1 VEEARVVTRYRLLV
15 VSVASVAVLA
25 VAVGALL
32 ATQVSPSP
40 QDATAAPLGAPAPTP
55 GAVPLSTGATPP
67 TPGATPRSTGATPT
81 PGATPP
87 PSVTPTAVNAA
98 KLPTGAAPQLTYV
111 RARTVH
117 SAVGGPIT
125 VPGSAEIV
133 AAARLWDTTFTLQ
146 RQPDHSTALI
156 VLDADARQVNRIPA
170 VDSLASSIDGQSAAY
185 AAGNL
190 TEWRPGGKL
199 WFQGPGSRPTAT
211 LSRKDGYGLE
221 VLRVAG
227 RQVYFRSAATAEAQ
241 PSLYR
246 WDVDGAV
253 HLLGKAVHPTAV
265 SPDGSQSAN
274 LAVRTDSGSCT
285 ALTDTTTGRQ
295 HWRTC
300 ERQVI
305 GFSPTGAYAIAIPP
319 GDFPFGP
326 EQIYPLDA
334 ATGKALRSWTAP
346 AFQDLRAEDDD
357 HLLLAWHDRASP
369 GSRSTLVRCAIS
381 TGRCERTL
389 PLSTEPLLL
398 GS

>member
-1 VEEARVVTRYRLLV
+1 MTRYRLLV
-15 VSVASVAVLA
+15 VSVASVAVIA

-40 QDATAAPLGAPAPTP
+40 QDATAAPLGA
-55 GAVPLSTGATPP
+55 AVPTISSPVT
-67 TPGATPRSTGATPT
+67 
-81 PGATPP
+81 
-87 PSVTPTAVNAA
+87 VTPAAVNAA

-146 RQPDHSTALI
+146 RQPDNTTALI
-156 VLDADARQVNRIPA
+156 VLDAEARQVNRIPG
-170 VDSLASSIDGQSAAY
+170 VDSLATSIDGQSAAY

-199 WFQGPGSRPTAT
+199 WFQGPGSEPTAT
-211 LSRKDGYGLE
+211 LARKDGYGLE

-227 RQVYFRSAATAEAQ
+227 RKVYFRSAATAEAQ

-246 WDVDGAV
+246 WDIDGTV
-253 HLLGKAVHPTAV
+253 HLLGKAVQPAAV
-265 SPDGSQSAN
+265 SADGSQSAN
-274 LAVRTDSGSCT
+274 LVVRTDSGTCT
-285 ALTDTTTGRQ
+285 ALTDTATGRQ
-295 HWRTC
+295 RWLTC
-300 ERQVI
+300 ERTVT
-305 GFSPTGAYAIAIPP
+305 GFSPTGAYAIGTPP

-326 EQIYPLDA
+326 ERVFPLDPT
-334 ATGKALRSWTAP
+334 TGKPLRSWTAP